1 MSKNI
6 NILHILET
14 KKPKKKGQALN
25 FESRVSAFLFKS
37 YLFNLA
43 FICLFNI

>member
-14 KKPKKKGQALN
+14 KKPTKKRDGLKITQLKN
-25 FESRVSAFLFKS
+25 
-37 YLFNLA
+37 
-43 FICLFNI
+43 